1 MNRIL
6 LVVCF
11 TVIATASRSQNF
23 RVVANSRLAKI
34 AGSIQ
39 GQTEKYAVTI
49 GKTIFVTCTKE
60 DFFAEEWWVRHEFTH
75 VQQYKKY
82 GIFGFLKR
90 YAAYA
95 IFFRYGENPFEK
107 EAISAEEDQG
117 TTGIAAVTSN
127 E

>member
-1 MNRIL
+1 MNKIL
-6 LVVCF
+6 LVVFF
-11 TVIATASRSQNF
+11 TVIATASHSQNF
-23 RVVANSRLAKI
+23 KVVANSRLAKI
-34 AGSIQ
+34 AGSFH

-90 YAAYA
+90 YVVYS
-95 IFFRYGENPFEK
+95 IFHSYRENPFEK
-107 EAISAEEDQG
+107 EAISAEGELPTIEVASFPAG
-117 TTGIAAVTSN
+117 

>member
-1 MNRIL
+1 MNKVL
-6 LVVCF
+6 LAVF
-11 TVIATASRSQNF
+11 FAVIATASRSQTF
-23 RVVANSRLAKI
+23 RVVPNSRLAKV
-34 AGSIQ
+34 AGSIH

-49 GKTIFVTCTKE
+49 GKTIFITCTKE

-90 YAAYA
+90 YVVYS
-95 IFFRYGENPFEK
+95 IFHSYRENPFEK
-107 EAISAEEDQG
+107 EAIAAEDELPTIEVASIG
-117 TTGIAAVTSN
+117 AG

>member
-1 MNRIL
+1 MNKIL
-6 LVVCF
+6 LVVLF
-11 TVIATASRSQNF
+11 TAIATASRSQNF

-34 AGSIQ
+34 AGSFH

-90 YAAYA
+90 YVVYS
-95 IFFRYGENPFEK
+95 IFHSYHENPFEK
-107 EAISAEEDQG
+107 EAISAEDG
-117 TTGIAAVTSN
+117 LPTIDVASIKDGD
-127 E
+127 